1 MQIMAKMSLLKKW
14 SVRTFVKTKLV
25 LNRVIDGDENETPYI
40 IALDYLSRGYSTSKM
55 VLFALLVYFELALLV
70 VFLATI
76 GFIISTIFW

>member
-1 MQIMAKMSLLKKW
+1 MAKMSLLKKW

-25 LNRVIDGDENETPYI
+25 LNRVMDGDENETPYI
-40 IALDYLSRGYSTSKM
+40 IALDYLSSGYSTSKM
-55 VLFALLVYFELALLV
+55 VLFALLIHFELALLV